1 MKLFRSDLE
10 QSISNQLFEISV
22 DDLDLNELEVK
33 GKNLLCS
40 VSVEAAASGYRIH
53 GNMNANIVTTCDRC
67 LTKFDDE
74 RASKINIILS
84 NDKDLISDKNIDV
97 IQFSDSEDY
106 VDLTFVIRDLNL
118 LTEPFQRLCN
128 KNCKG
133 LCLICGSNMNI
144 SNCSCLSSNDNNR
157 WASLK
162 DFKDKNN

>member
-53 GNMNANIVTTCDRC
+53 GNINANIVTNCDRC

-84 NDKDLISDKNIDV
+84 NDNDLINDKNIDV
-97 IQFSDSEDY
+97 VRFSDSDDF
-106 VDLTFVIRDLNL
+106 VDLTFIIRDHIL
-118 LTEPFQRLCN
+118 LTEPFQRLCS
-128 KNCKG
+128 KDCKG
-133 LCLICGSNMNI
+133 LCLTCGDNMNI
-144 SNCSCLSSNDNNR
+144 TNCNCNSSNTDNR

-162 DFKDKNN
+162 KIIDKKN